1 MIDIPAFDT
10 KKELFNFLVKNKDRL
25 IAQKKAV
32 MKHADCFSCNIPF
45 ELITNKT
52 ISTDK
57 KDIQVKA
64 VINTTNLM
72 DSHYDVHLPGL
83 WTKSLQ
89 ENKMIMH
96 LQEHEMS
103 FDKIIADSDELK
115 AYTKSYIW
123 KELGYN
129 FSGKTEALI
138 FDSNIKKDR
147 NSFMFDQYLKGYV
160 KNHSVGMYY
169 VKIVMA
175 IDDDEY
181 EAEYEAWEK
190 YYPEIANK
198 ERADEVG
205 FFWAVKEAKV
215 IEGSAVPI
223 GSNWA
228 TPTLDIK
235 SQPSVDTEIEPLSG
249 TRKIDINKLI
259 KELKK

>member
-1 MIDIPAFDT
+1 MIEIPAFDT
-10 KKELFNFLVKNKDRL
+10 KKELFDFFVKNKERL
-25 IAQKKAV
+25 IAQKKSV
-32 MKHADCFSCNIPF
+32 MKHADCFSCVTPK
-45 ELITNKT
+45 ELIVSKS

-57 KDIQVKA
+57 EDITVKV

-72 DSHYDVHLPGL
+72 DSHSDVHLPGL
-83 WTKSLQ
+83 WSKSLQ

-96 LQEHEMS
+96 LQEHNMS

-115 AYTKSYIW
+115 AYTKSYTW
-123 KELGYN
+123 KELGYS

-138 FDSNIKKDR
+138 FDSNIKKER
-147 NSFMFDQYLKGYV
+147 NPFMFKQYAFGYV

-169 VKIVMA
+169 VKLILA
-175 IDDDEY
+175 INDEDY
-181 EAEYEAWEK
+181 GAEYEAWEK

-198 ERADEVG
+198 ERADELG
-205 FFWAVKEAKV
+205 LFWAIREAKIV
-215 IEGSAVPI
+215 EGSAVPL

-235 SQPSVDTEIEPLSG
+235 CQPPDGTDDEPPDG